1 MSARRVQPQRTVP
14 RTPTLA
20 SVLVSTLRATVF
32 GATVIATTASLSASP
47 VSAQSAGPTGDAPA
61 SSLDE
66 LLAAFAAMP
75 GLEARFVEEKSIG
88 LLAVPLV
95 SEGTLYFTRPGLL
108 FRRVDSPSPA
118 EVRIT
123 PTTLEFF
130 DGVSRET
137 VDLAARPDVRLFVQS
152 LVWIL
157 AGDRD
162 AIDGAF
168 DATYA
173 VDGDRWTARFA
184 PKVAPMNEL
193 IEAIELDGVGRGVA
207 TITVRETSGDVAVTR
222 IVDANPARVF
232 SSDERARLFGE
243 AGR

>member
-1 MSARRVQPQRTVP
+1 MSFRVAVLGVLAGVLVAATAPPSARAQVEDSA
-14 RTPTLA
+14 PTA
-20 SVLVSTLRATVF
+20 A
-32 GATVIATTASLSASP
+32 P
-47 VSAQSAGPTGDAPA
+47 EAPA
-61 SSLDE
+61 SSLDA
-66 LLAAFAAMP
+66 LLDAFAAMP
-75 GLEARFVEEKSIG
+75 GLEARFVEEKTIG

-108 FRRVDSPSPA
+108 YRRVESPSPA

-157 AGDRD
+157 AGDR
-162 AIDGAF
+162 AALGGAF
-168 DATYA
+168 DASYT

-193 IEAIELDGVGRGVA
+193 IEAIELSGVGRGVA

-232 SSDERARLFGE
+232 SSDERVRLFGE
-243 AGR
+243 ASR